1 MDDFNIQC
9 LRESK
14 NEWIARLVNFLTPE
28 IIKGFKSI
36 FEESLNLCKD
46 NQEKYLMTFQS
57 LISRIPKWNPT
68 IIETERNRIIENT
81 KCDYL
86 EDLISCV
93 HIIQLKSLTAMRVGT
108 EQKKIDIH
116 IPKLDDFI
124 HNVYIYCA
132 RKLYLNVYLYEIQRE
147 GSQTQKNNRE
157 IELIINECIL
167 NTIRDNIPIS
177 TLLKVYLDETT
188 EEVITEEIKEEIVKK
203 DVVVKHTKPQTVK
216 EEKQHNSLVV
226 REELFS
232 LPEEIKSIDTL
243 PTQII
248 PKISNNSEPIKT
260 TKDIHIPPE
269 NLNSLEEVSINSLLS
284 GGNNSIDIPELTIDE
299 IDFL

>member
-9 LRESK
+9 LSESK
-14 NEWIARLVNFLTPE
+14 NEWISRLVNFLTPE

-46 NQEKYLMTFQS
+46 NPEKYLMTFQN
-57 LISRIPKWNPT
+57 LISRIPKWNAA
-68 IIETERNRIIENT
+68 IIETEKNRIIENT

-93 HIIQLKSLTAMRVGT
+93 HIVQLKVLTAMRVGT
-108 EQKKIDIH
+108 EQKKIDIN

-124 HNVYIYCA
+124 HNVYISCA
-132 RKLYLNVYLYEIQRE
+132 RKLYLNVYLYKIQTE
-147 GSQTQKNNRE
+147 GTSTQQNNRE
-157 IELIINECIL
+157 IELIIKECIL

-177 TLLKVYLDETT
+177 TLLKVYLDETV

-203 DVVVKHTKPQTVK
+203 DIVVKTPIPQIVK
-216 EEKQHNSLVV
+216 EETKVTGG
-226 REELFS
+226 
-232 LPEEIKSIDTL
+232 EIITPSPQFTPQFI
-243 PTQII
+243 PQIT
-248 PKISNNSEPIKT
+248 NNIEPIEPIESI
-260 TKDIHIPPE
+260 KDIHIPPD

-284 GGNNSIDIPELTIDE
+284 GGTNNIEMPELIVDE
-299 IDFL
+299 IDFF

>member
-14 NEWIARLVNFLTPE
+14 NEWIARLVNFLSPE

-36 FEESLNLCKD
+36 FEESINLCKD

-68 IIETERNRIIENT
+68 IIETERDRIIENT

-108 EQKKIDIH
+108 EQKKIDIN

-147 GSQTQKNNRE
+147 GSKTQKNNRE

-188 EEVITEEIKEEIVKK
+188 EEVITEEIKEEIVRK
-203 DVVVKHTKPQTVK
+203 DVVVKHTKPQT
-216 EEKQHNSLVV
+216 EKQPNSLVV

-232 LPEEIKSIDTL
+232 LPEEIKSIDTS
-243 PTQII
+243 PPQITY
-248 PKISNNSEPIKT
+248 NSEPIQT

>member
-14 NEWIARLVNFLTPE
+14 NEWISRLVNFLTPE

-36 FEESLNLCKD
+36 FEESINLCKD
-46 NQEKYLMTFQS
+46 NHEKYLMTFQN
-57 LISRIPKWNPT
+57 LISRIPKWNST
-68 IIETERNRIIENT
+68 IIETEKNRIIENT

-93 HIIQLKSLTAMRVGT
+93 HIVQLKALTAMRVGT
-108 EQKKIDIH
+108 EQKKIDIN
-116 IPKLDDFI
+116 IPKLEDFI

-132 RKLYLNVYLYEIQRE
+132 RKLYLNVYLYEIQID
-147 GSQTQKNNRE
+147 GLKTQQNNRE
-157 IELIINECIL
+157 IEIIIKECIL
-167 NTIRDNIPIS
+167 NTIRDNIPIT

-188 EEVITEEIKEEIVKK
+188 EEVITEEIKEEIVNKNI
-203 DVVVKHTKPQTVK
+203 VVKNQKPLDTH
-216 EEKQHNSLVV
+216 ED
-226 REELFS
+226 LFS
-232 LPEEIKSIDTL
+232 LPEEIK
-243 PTQII
+243 PFERPQII
-248 PKISNNSEPIKT
+248 NQPTKEQITNISQPIES

-284 GGNNSIDIPELTIDE
+284 GENNSVDIPELTIDE

>member
-9 LRESK
+9 LSESK
-14 NEWIARLVNFLTPE
+14 NEWISRLVNFLTPE

-36 FEESLNLCKD
+36 FEESINLCKD
-46 NQEKYLMTFQS
+46 NPEKYLMTFQN
-57 LISRIPKWNPT
+57 LISRIPKWNTT
-68 IIETERNRIIENT
+68 IIETEKNRIIENT

-93 HIIQLKSLTAMRVGT
+93 HIVQLKVLTAMRVGT
-108 EQKKIDIH
+108 EQKKIDIN

-124 HNVYIYCA
+124 HNVYINCA
-132 RKLYLNVYLYEIQRE
+132 RKLYLNVYLYKIQSE
-147 GSQTQKNNRE
+147 GTSTQQNNRE
-157 IELIINECIL
+157 IELIIKECIL

-177 TLLKVYLDETT
+177 TLLKVYLDETV

-203 DVVVKHTKPQTVK
+203 DIVVKSPIPQIVK
-216 EEKQHNSLVV
+216 QPIQPIPVTGGE
-226 REELFS
+226 
-232 LPEEIKSIDTL
+232 
-243 PTQII
+243 II
-248 PKISNNSEPIKT
+248 PQISNTSEPIQSIT
-260 TKDIHIPPE
+260 DIHIPPE

-284 GGNNSIDIPELTIDE
+284 GGNNVVDIPELKIDE

>member
-9 LRESK
+9 LSESK
-14 NEWIARLVNFLTPE
+14 NEWISRLVNFLTPE

-36 FEESLNLCKD
+36 FEESINLCKD
-46 NQEKYLMTFQS
+46 NPEKYLMTFQN
-57 LISRIPKWNPT
+57 LISRIPKWNAT
-68 IIETERNRIIENT
+68 IIETEKNRIIENT

-93 HIIQLKSLTAMRVGT
+93 HIVQLKVLTAMRVGT
-108 EQKKIDIH
+108 EQKKIDIN

-124 HNVYIYCA
+124 HNVYISCA
-132 RKLYLNVYLYEIQRE
+132 RKLYLNVYLYKIQTE
-147 GSQTQKNNRE
+147 GTSTQQNNRE
-157 IELIINECIL
+157 IELIIKECIL

-177 TLLKVYLDETT
+177 TLLKVYLDETV

-203 DVVVKHTKPQTVK
+203 DVVVKSPIPQIVK
-216 EEKQHNSLVV
+216 ETTQNKSLVIGG
-226 REELFS
+226 ETPNE
-232 LPEEIKSIDTL
+232 
-243 PTQII
+243 II
-248 PKISNNSEPIKT
+248 PQITNTSEPIQSIT
-260 TKDIHIPPE
+260 DIHIPPE

-284 GGNNSIDIPELTIDE
+284 GGNNVVDIPELKIDE

>member
-9 LRESK
+9 LSESK
-14 NEWIARLVNFLTPE
+14 NEWISRLVNFLTPE

-36 FEESLNLCKD
+36 FEESINLCKD
-46 NQEKYLMTFQS
+46 NPEKYLMTFQN
-57 LISRIPKWNPT
+57 LISRIPKWNAT
-68 IIETERNRIIENT
+68 IIETEKNRIIENT

-93 HIIQLKSLTAMRVGT
+93 HIVQLKVLTAMRVGT
-108 EQKKIDIH
+108 EQKKIDIN

-124 HNVYIYCA
+124 HNVYISCA
-132 RKLYLNVYLYEIQRE
+132 RKLYLNVYLYKIQTE
-147 GSQTQKNNRE
+147 GTSTQQNNRE
-157 IELIINECIL
+157 IELIIKECIL

-177 TLLKVYLDETT
+177 TLLKVYLDETV

-203 DVVVKHTKPQTVK
+203 DIVVKTPIPQIVK
-216 EEKQHNSLVV
+216 EETKVTGG
-226 REELFS
+226 
-232 LPEEIKSIDTL
+232 EIITPSPQFT
-243 PTQII
+243 PQFTPQII
-248 PKISNNSEPIKT
+248 PQITNNIEPIESI
-260 TKDIHIPPE
+260 KDIHIPPD

-284 GGNNSIDIPELTIDE
+284 EGTNNIEMPELIVDE

>member
-14 NEWIARLVNFLTPE
+14 NEWIARLVNFLSPE

-36 FEESLNLCKD
+36 FEESINLCKD

-108 EQKKIDIH
+108 
-116 IPKLDDFI
+116 
-124 HNVYIYCA
+124 
-132 RKLYLNVYLYEIQRE
+132 
-147 GSQTQKNNRE
+147 
-157 IELIINECIL
+157 
-167 NTIRDNIPIS
+167 
-177 TLLKVYLDETT
+177 
-188 EEVITEEIKEEIVKK
+188 
-203 DVVVKHTKPQTVK
+203 
-216 EEKQHNSLVV
+216 
-226 REELFS
+226 
-232 LPEEIKSIDTL
+232 
-243 PTQII
+243 
-248 PKISNNSEPIKT
+248 
-260 TKDIHIPPE
+260 
-269 NLNSLEEVSINSLLS
+269 
-284 GGNNSIDIPELTIDE
+284 
-299 IDFL
+299 

>member
-14 NEWIARLVNFLTPE
+14 NEWIARLVNFLSPE

-36 FEESLNLCKD
+36 FEESINLCKD

-216 EEKQHNSLVV
+216 EEKQQNSLVV